1 MRWPVASLA
10 PRRTTR
16 KDPMARRTVV
26 RLVDD
31 IDGSDATE
39 TVVYG
44 LDGRLW
50 EIDLSAENAADL
62 RDVLAPY
69 LSVSRP
75 HRQDLPQP
83 SGRVVRRR
91 SR

>member
-1 MRWPVASLA
+1 
-10 PRRTTR
+10 
-16 KDPMARRTVV
+16 MARRTFV

-31 IDGSDATE
+31 LDGSDAVE

-50 EIDLSAENAADL
+50 EIDLNAENARDL

-69 LSVSRP
+69 VSVSRP
-75 HRQDLPQP
+75 HRRD
-83 SGRVVRRR
+83 GRR
-91 SR
+91 SDRRPGRGERTR

>member
-1 MRWPVASLA
+1 
-10 PRRTTR
+10 
-16 KDPMARRTVV
+16 MARRTVV

-31 IDGSDATE
+31 LDGSEAAE

-50 EIDLSAENAADL
+50 EIDLNAENARDL

-69 LSVSRP
+69 LTVSRP
-75 HRQDLPQP
+75 HRLDTPAP
-83 SGRVVRRR
+83 RRPR
-91 SR
+91 HR

>member
-1 MRWPVASLA
+1 
-10 PRRTTR
+10 
-16 KDPMARRTVV
+16 MARRTVV

-31 IDGSDATE
+31 LDGSEATE

-50 EIDLSAENAADL
+50 EIDLNAENARDL

-69 LSVSRP
+69 LAVSRP
-75 HRQDLPQP
+75 QAPDGGPW
-83 SGRVVRRR
+83 RRR
-91 SR
+91 GR

>member
-1 MRWPVASLA
+1 
-10 PRRTTR
+10 
-16 KDPMARRTVV
+16 MARRTVV

-31 IDGSDATE
+31 LDGSAATE

-50 EIDLSAENAADL
+50 EIDLNAENARDL

-69 LSVSRP
+69 LTVSRP
-75 HRQDLPQP
+75 HRPDGT
-83 SGRVVRRR
+83 SRRR
-91 SR
+91 GGR

>member
-1 MRWPVASLA
+1 
-10 PRRTTR
+10 
-16 KDPMARRTVV
+16 MARRTVV

-31 IDGSDATE
+31 LDGSDAAE

-50 EIDLSAENAADL
+50 EIDLNAENARDL
-62 RDVLAPY
+62 RDILAPY

-75 HRQDLPQP
+75 REQGSPATQ
-83 SGRVVRRR
+83 RRTARRR
-91 SR
+91 DR